1 MGQNV
6 NYLLGGSS
14 QLLGA
19 DPEVY
24 RQQLVQQEQARI
36 AAMPQQNQLGA
47 TIGSMLGRGIANVAQ
62 DRNFFEVTNPVLQKL
77 TKIQDVYDTSMKEA
91 DPNDPLS
98 FYTSLQ
104 KNFAAAGL
112 GQQALMAQVEGKK
125 YEDLNLKT
133 EATRTEVYKN
143 NLPLLNADIAKFRA
157 AGNDEKANQLADM
170 LGRFQVKE
178 DRAAALQNV
187 EILYKSAATDAQ
199 RAQAEKLR
207 TDAKE
212 GKVQIVQTPASMG
225 NPATISVYRDGKLE
239 SQTAVNPTA
248 VPGAAT
254 PTEAPKKGDKKD
266 GSAYFINPAPA
277 ASGNVAAAQSVI
289 AAPNL
294 GNVSIPAAYQ
304 SPARQAIPSANL
316 AQQLGFGSAP
326 AVAPT
331 QMQYTPEQYR
341 DAAILRLNPNINLNA
356 LSESD
361 KQIIAQQLGL

>member
-47 TIGSMLGRGIANVAQ
+47 TIGGLLGRGVANLAQ

-77 TKIQDVYDTSMKEA
+77 TKIQDIYDTSMKEA

-98 FYTSLQ
+98 FYSALQ
-104 KNFAAAGL
+104 KNFAANGL
-112 GQQALMAQVEGKK
+112 GQQAMMAQVEGKK

-157 AGNDEKANQLADM
+157 AGNDEKANQLSDM

-178 DRAAALQNV
+178 DRAAALQNA
-187 EILYKSAATDAQ
+187 EILYKNASTDAQ

-225 NPATISVYRDGKLE
+225 NPATISVFRDGKLE
-239 SQTAVNPTA
+239 SQTPVAA
-248 VPGAAT
+248 GALPGTGT
-254 PTEAPKKGDKKD
+254 PTEAPKKGERPPLNSF
-266 GSAYFINPAPA
+266 GGTPGVAPAPA
-277 ASGNVAAAQSVI
+277 PTATPTTPSAPMAASNTT
-289 AAPNL
+289 
-294 GNVSIPAAYQ
+294 VSLYDQNTQTYKLTQDPEYLQIVDY
-304 SPARQAIPSANL
+304 ARQ
-316 AQQLGFGSAP
+316 
-326 AVAPT
+326 
-331 QMQYTPEQYR
+331 
-341 DAAILRLNPNINLNA
+341 NA
-356 LSESD
+356 TA
-361 KQIIAQQLGL
+361 IAQDPTLRDRIGQAMKDLQAKRQAELGSFVKFQ